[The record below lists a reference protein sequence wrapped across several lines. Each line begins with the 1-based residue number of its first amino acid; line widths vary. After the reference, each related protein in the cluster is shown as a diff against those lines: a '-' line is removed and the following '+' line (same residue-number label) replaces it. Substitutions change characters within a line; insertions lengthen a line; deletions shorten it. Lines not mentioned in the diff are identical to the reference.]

1 MTLSKSQHI
10 AILGSTGS
18 VGQQALEVIGK
29 FNAHYRI
36 SLLTAQNNA
45 RLLVDQAKRYH
56 PGAVV
61 IGNKEH
67 YIFVKEALHGLPV
80 KVYAGSEAINNIGS
94 LEHSDVVLTA
104 MVGISGL
111 TPTLNAVR
119 QGKKILLANKE
130 SLVVAGQIITEMARK
145 HGATILPL
153 DSEHSAITQCLMGE
167 DESHLEKIYLTAS
180 GGPFRGMSRHDLDR
194 VTREQALQHPSWNM
208 GDKISIDSATMMNK
222 GLEMIEA
229 KWLFSLGPHQID
241 VIIHPQSIVHSMVQF
256 RDGSMKAQLGVP
268 DMKHPIAFALSY
280 PERWESD
287 MHRLSP
293 DMMAELTFEPVNR
306 NDFACLD
313 LASDAMHQGGTMPC
327 ILNAA
332 NEMAVEAFLEER
344 IAFNAI
350 HAVIRQCM
358 DDMTPGNTKD
368 PDELLQIDREVR
380 MKAAAVIKTISAKSR

>member
-1 MTLSKSQHI
+1 MTLSQNQHI
-10 AILGSTGS
+10 AVLGSTGS
-18 VGQQALEVIGK
+18 VGQQALEVIEK
-29 FNAHYRI
+29 FNARYRI
-36 SLLTAQNNA
+36 SALTAQNNA
-45 RLLVDQAKRYH
+45 RLLVDQAKRH
-56 PGAVV
+56 LPAAVV
-61 IGNKEH
+61 IGNEEH
-67 YIFVKEALHGLPV
+67 YLFVKEALHGLPV
-80 KVYAGSEAINNIGS
+80 KVYAGSDAINNIGS

-130 SLVVAGQIITEMARK
+130 SLVVAGQIITGMARK

-153 DSEHSAITQCLMGE
+153 DSEHSAIAQCLMGE
-167 DESHLEKIYLTAS
+167 DENHLEKIYLTAS
-180 GGPFRGMSRHDLDR
+180 GGPFRGMSRQDLDR
-194 VTREQALQHPSWNM
+194 VTRAQALQHPSWNM

-229 KWLFSLGPHQID
+229 KWLFSLDPHQID

-287 MHRLSP
+287 MPRLSP
-293 DMMAELTFEPVNR
+293 DMMAKLTFEPVNR

-332 NEMAVEAFLEER
+332 NEMAVEAFLEEK

-350 HAVIRQCM
+350 HAVIKQCM
-358 DDMTPGNTKD
+358 DDMTPGNTED
-368 PDELLQIDREVR
+368 PDELLHIDHEVR
-380 MKAAAVIKTISAKSR
+380 KKAAAIIKTIPAKSR